1 MQVKKEEVR
10 DKLLE
15 AGEIIFQEVGFE
27 KASLRKIVKEAGTT
41 IGNFYNYFETKEEL
55 FSILVEEEHQK
66 FMYFLEHHEDH
77 DDNHPDELWDV
88 NDVNIWN
95 DGLTEFIAGLLPVF
109 TPRFVLLVDKSEG
122 TKYDGFKQSLIEFFE
137 EHFLDHVKQFGNNTY
152 NPYARV
158 VSTMFV
164 NGLVDL
170 IKQFMNDESLGHL
183 IANHFMFFTI
193 GTMGLIKNDKLNNN
207 TGG

>member
-10 DKLLE
+10 EKLLG

-55 FSILVEEEHQK
+55 FSILVEEEYQK

-77 DDNHPDELWDV
+77 EDNQSDEIGDI
-88 NDVNIWN
+88 DIWSE
-95 DGLTEFIAGLLPVF
+95 GLTEYIAGLLPIF

-122 TKYDGFKQSLIEFFE
+122 TKYEGFKHSLIEYFE
-137 EHFLDHVKQFGNNTY
+137 AHFLEHVKQFGNTH

-170 IKQFMNDESLGHL
+170 IKQFMNNESLGHL
-183 IANHFMFFTI
+183 VANHFMFFTL
-193 GTMGLIKNDKLNNN
+193 GTMGLIKNNQLNNN
-207 TGG
+207 TGGSND